1 MGLASEKCCCLIPL
15 RLGTFIIALWFFVLY
30 LIDAVTGFLGVNAVI
45 VYSGQTAKAWY
56 YINLLFTVL
65 VLVGGFCG
73 IMGSAFSQKK
83 FAKTFSIIVWI
94 SCALS
99 FIKYVISLAL
109 LIVYRQNMIDTC
121 IRSGFVSLNNAQR
134 NLGVSTISTGSYY
147 TPVHYPNTL
156 TANAASADECEQSVK
171 MLIILWG
178 ALIFVVQVVQVYF
191 ATVVATYAKRLRSGA
206 RHHRLHDQQIK
217 DFEES
222 RFHMSTVY

>member
-1 MGLASEKCCCLIPL
+1 M
-15 RLGTFIIALWFFVLY
+15 
-30 LIDAVTGFLGVNAVI
+30 
-45 VYSGQTAKAWY
+45 
-56 YINLLFTVL
+56 IN
-65 VLVGGFCG
+65 
-73 IMGSAFSQKK
+73 
-83 FAKTFSIIVWI
+83 
-94 SCALS
+94 
-99 FIKYVISLAL
+99 
-109 LIVYRQNMIDTC
+109 TC

-156 TANAASADECEQSVK
+156 TANAASEEECEHSVK

-178 ALIFVVQVVQVYF
+178 VLIFVVQVVQIYF
-191 ATVVATYAKRLRSGA
+191 ATVVSTYAKRLQSGA